1 MEQLNKVELTGTV
14 GSVNSRKIGDKVSL
28 HFSVATNVMCK
39 NAEGESVCET
49 TWHNVRYFAE
59 RKDPLSSKVSKGA
72 YVHILGRLRN
82 YRYTGVDGTDRTGTE
97 ILASSVQVL
106 EETRLTPQKL

>member
-14 GSVNSRKIGDKVSL
+14 GSVNSQNIGDKIAL

-39 NAEGESVCET
+39 SAEGESVCET
-49 TWHNVRYFAE
+49 TWHNVRYFTE
-59 RKDPLSSKVSKGA
+59 RKNPLSLKVSKGD
-72 YVHILGRLRN
+72 YLHVLGRLRN
-82 YRYTGVDGTDRTGTE
+82 YRYTGVDGSDRTGTE

-106 EETRLTPQKL
+106 E